1 MVVQIGLSFVTI
13 LLEAHEVTICTI
25 GVQVK
30 CSRPLSHPIKLWI
43 YESILEPEIKEQI
56 HAANYKL
63 ELGLADMGRDAEEI
77 ARAIEEMQGNW
88 LINTRHY

>member
-13 LLEAHEVTICTI
+13 PLEAHESIVCTI

-30 CSRPLSHPIKLWI
+30 CSRPLSHPIELWI
-43 YESILEPEIKEQI
+43 YESILEAEIKEQI

-77 ARAIEEMQGNW
+77 ARAIKEMRGTW
-88 LINTRHY
+88 LINPRRY

>member
-1 MVVQIGLSFVTI
+1 
-13 LLEAHEVTICTI
+13 
-25 GVQVK
+25 
-30 CSRPLSHPIKLWI
+30 LWI